1 MKAIH
6 LFSTCLSLLAGM
18 ISVSAQ
24 PLTPRQRADR
34 LLEKM
39 TLEEKIGQM
48 NQISDKS
55 KLTGPVTERGFSSLA
70 ELVEKGM
77 AGSLLNVTDPKA
89 IRAYQEAALRSR
101 LGIPLIFGLDVI
113 HGMRTIAP
121 IPLGEAASFD
131 LEAIERSARWAA
143 TETAASGIHWTFAPM
158 VDVCVDARW
167 GRVMEGAGEDPYYG
181 SAVARARVK
190 GFQGDDLS
198 AANTIMACCKHFAA
212 YGAAVSG
219 KDYNSVDM
227 SRGHFYNYYMP
238 PYKAAAEAGVATF
251 MNAFNDFDGVPCTG
265 NAFLLQELLRERWQ
279 YPGFVVSDWN
289 SVGEMVPH
297 GYAADRREAA
307 AAAADAGCDM
317 EMCSLCYF
325 DHLKELVESGRVP
338 EKKIDDAVRRILTA
352 KFALGLFDDPMRYC
366 DTLRMRRTVLSDE
379 IRAAARDMAKRSV
392 VLLKNDRRVLP
403 LPADIRS
410 IALVGPLCD
419 SQTDMKGG
427 WAGEGVVDSIVT
439 LRRALTDRGY
449 TVHFAEGY
457 DPATGRERDTGAA
470 IRAARSSDAV
480 IVAVGER
487 ASDSGEAKSRGELNL
502 PAGQQELVKKLVD
515 TGKPVVVLVMGGR
528 PLIFNGIREC
538 APAILFTW
546 WLGTEAGNA
555 LCDVIF
561 GEYNP
566 SGKLPMTFPAHMGQ
580 LPIYYYHKSTGRPAD
595 PAKSHTTRFIDIEN
609 DPAYPFGYGLSY
621 TTFSVSAPRLEKAVL
636 APGEETR
643 ALVTVTNTG
652 QRAGEEVVQLYVRDR
667 FASVTRPVKELR
679 GFRKVMLAPG
689 ESRTL
694 EFPVT
699 KEQLGFYTNDG
710 KFVVEPGDFDIMA
723 GNSSDNL
730 FRTTLTVTKQ

>member
-1 MKAIH
+1 MMKAIH

-227 SRGHFYNYYMP
+227 SRGHF
-238 PYKAAAEAGVATF
+238 
-251 MNAFNDFDGVPCTG
+251 
-265 NAFLLQELLRERWQ
+265 
-279 YPGFVVSDWN
+279 
-289 SVGEMVPH
+289 
-297 GYAADRREAA
+297 
-307 AAAADAGCDM
+307 
-317 EMCSLCYF
+317 
-325 DHLKELVESGRVP
+325 
-338 EKKIDDAVRRILTA
+338 
-352 KFALGLFDDPMRYC
+352 
-366 DTLRMRRTVLSDE
+366 
-379 IRAAARDMAKRSV
+379 
-392 VLLKNDRRVLP
+392 
-403 LPADIRS
+403 
-410 IALVGPLCD
+410 
-419 SQTDMKGG
+419 
-427 WAGEGVVDSIVT
+427 
-439 LRRALTDRGY
+439 
-449 TVHFAEGY
+449 
-457 DPATGRERDTGAA
+457 
-470 IRAARSSDAV
+470 
-480 IVAVGER
+480 
-487 ASDSGEAKSRGELNL
+487 
-502 PAGQQELVKKLVD
+502 
-515 TGKPVVVLVMGGR
+515 
-528 PLIFNGIREC
+528 
-538 APAILFTW
+538 
-546 WLGTEAGNA
+546 
-555 LCDVIF
+555 
-561 GEYNP
+561 
-566 SGKLPMTFPAHMGQ
+566 
-580 LPIYYYHKSTGRPAD
+580 
-595 PAKSHTTRFIDIEN
+595 
-609 DPAYPFGYGLSY
+609 
-621 TTFSVSAPRLEKAVL
+621 
-636 APGEETR
+636 
-643 ALVTVTNTG
+643 
-652 QRAGEEVVQLYVRDR
+652 
-667 FASVTRPVKELR
+667 
-679 GFRKVMLAPG
+679 
-689 ESRTL
+689 
-694 EFPVT
+694 
-699 KEQLGFYTNDG
+699 
-710 KFVVEPGDFDIMA
+710 
-723 GNSSDNL
+723 
-730 FRTTLTVTKQ
+730 